1 VADYKQASV
10 THTRAEFALAKNSLL
25 QTSCVMDAVAIVN
38 AELPKG
44 RRPLTSLANPGDL
57 SPKVLSI
64 LTEKVPP
71 AEVADAIGDMI
82 RAKRVTK
89 NGVEVDGRQREAGV
103 KLWLAYAVGLP
114 VQRVES
120 VNVNLDAE
128 SGVGLRERLAKSP
141 ALRAALR
148 KELDAADSV
157 EVESVAEKG
166 V

>member
-1 VADYKQASV
+1 MGSEKNEQRIA
-10 THTRAEFALAKNSLL
+10 HTRAKFDLAKNSLL
-25 QTSCVMDAVAIVN
+25 QTDYVMDAVAIVN
-38 AELPKG
+38 AELPEG

-82 RAKRVTK
+82 RAKRRTK
-89 NGVEVDGRQREAGV
+89 HGEEVDGRQREAGV

-120 VNVNLDAE
+120 VNVNLDADA
-128 SGVGLRERLAKSP
+128 GAGLRERLAKSP

-157 EVESVAEKG
+157 EVESVAK
-166 V
+166 